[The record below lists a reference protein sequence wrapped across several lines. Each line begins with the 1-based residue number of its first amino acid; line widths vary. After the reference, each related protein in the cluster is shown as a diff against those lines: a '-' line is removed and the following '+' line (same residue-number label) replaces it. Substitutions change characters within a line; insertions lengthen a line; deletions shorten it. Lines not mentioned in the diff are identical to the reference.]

1 MTTSAMR
8 ERLIAYLSD
17 ADDKKIKGLY
27 SLLED
32 TIEESAHSELS
43 QDELTFLNE
52 ERQKHLSGESKSYN
66 WEEVKNMIRNRK
78 AS

>member
-8 ERLIAYLSD
+8 KQLIAYLSD

-32 TIEESAHSELS
+32 TIQERVTSELTTEQLS
-43 QDELTFLNE
+43 FLNE
-52 ERQKHLSGESKSYN
+52 ERRKHFSGESKSYD
-66 WEEVKNMIRNRK
+66 WEEVKKMVRKSK